1 MSGWDAISLRISGTA
16 KGDSVPVYMNG
27 TTEVP
32 SSLLN
37 NLKDDNVTVVFD
49 MGNSVKWN
57 VNGMCIPEELTS
69 AVNFGVL
76 TNTNTIPAELTKLI
90 SATDYNLQLS
100 LAQDGDYGC
109 SPILSLNLGGNN
121 AGLHANLFKY
131 DPATNSLSFVTADE
145 ISDDGTASLT
155 FSEGGDYVVVVDK
168 DILANAS
175 AHLDKPVATEEDS
188 TPAEDEAEP
197 VSNIAEPDSVTAYV
211 QSQTLEENHVP
222 KSDAI
227 ARRMV
232 APEVK
237 KGVRLFWIMLL
248 AGAAII
254 GGATYLLMN
263 RQDIKARASAR
274 ASKKALGKSNKSV
287 KAIQKA
293 NNKKF
298 KKYL

>member
-1 MSGWDAISLRISGTA
+1 M
-16 KGDSVPVYMNG
+16 
-27 TTEVP
+27 
-32 SSLLN
+32 
-37 NLKDDNVTVVFD
+37 
-49 MGNSVKWN
+49 
-57 VNGMCIPEELTS
+57 
-69 AVNFGVL
+69 
-76 TNTNTIPAELTKLI
+76 
-90 SATDYNLQLS
+90 
-100 LAQDGDYGC
+100 
-109 SPILSLNLGGNN
+109 
-121 AGLHANLFKY
+121 
-131 DPATNSLSFVTADE
+131 
-145 ISDDGTASLT
+145 
-155 FSEGGDYVVVVDK
+155 
-168 DILANAS
+168 
-175 AHLDKPVATEEDS
+175 
-188 TPAEDEAEP
+188 
-197 VSNIAEPDSVTAYV
+197 TAYV